1 MNISCIRIQEGRN
14 NPDVMC
20 NKEIKF
26 KVFLEYAKRTWSR
39 FVATGHYV
47 KNKKKMEKHFFKRT

>member
-1 MNISCIRIQEGRN
+1 MDYMVGGYRAGITP

-26 KVFLEYAKRTWSR
+26 GLFFKKALEMGADC
-39 FVATGHYV
+39 VATGHYV
-47 KNKKKMEKHFFKRT
+47 KIKINPPAGG